1 MKVKSEKLIELPP
14 VTVKD
19 PIISVVIPT
28 LNEGKTIRKVIQD
41 LKNSSS
47 HNTEIIVVDGHSKDG
62 TEEIVK
68 AENAEF
74 VTERRIGYGRAIKTG
89 IDHAKGDIVVIID
102 ADDTYEARAID
113 RLVTPLLKD
122 DADVCLATRLGGTLL
137 PGSMPH
143 MNLFGNRMF
152 TSIYNVIYGQKVTDT
167 QTGFRALTKK
177 TIENLDLYS
186 DGMGLATV
194 FLTEAA
200 KRGFRIAEIPTTY
213 RARPEESRSKL
224 NRFKAGWEIIRILLL
239 GQT

>member
-1 MKVKSEKLIELPP
+1 LNQ
-14 VTVKD
+14 KD
-19 PIISVVIPT
+19 PVISVVIPT
-28 LNEGKTIRKVIQD
+28 LKEGKTIRKVIQD

-47 HNTEIIVVDGHSKDG
+47 YNTEIIVVDGHSNDG

-68 AENAEF
+68 EENAEF
-74 VTERRIGYGRAIKTG
+74 VTEKRKGYGRAIKTG

-102 ADDTYEARAID
+102 ADDTYEACAID

-137 PGSMPH
+137 PGSMPG

-152 TSIYNVIYGQKVTDT
+152 TRIYNVVYGQKVTDT
-167 QTGFRALTKK
+167 QTGFRALTKR
-177 TIENLDLYS
+177 TIDHLDLYS

-194 FLTEAA
+194 LLTETA
-200 KRGFRIAEIPTTY
+200 KRGFRITEIPTTY
-213 RARPEESRSKL
+213 RARDDESRSKL